1 MRINEI
7 DVSSYK
13 KYSEK
18 YNMNNLCAKVLA
30 SKQLSDDEIEELLF
44 SKRSIYDFDLSFL
57 DAVVNRLLKAKDAK
71 QKIIVCGD
79 YDCDGICA
87 TSIMVDAIRKF
98 GIECGF
104 YIPNR
109 FSEGYG
115 LNCNTVS
122 LAKEKGYDI
131 IITVDNGVKASEA
144 LTLAKSY
151 GIDIILSDHHRFEET
166 DLVCDYFLHPD
177 VFPEY
182 YHGLCGAGVAYLLSR
197 RLIGDN
203 IKHTMLAAVATIGD
217 IVPLV
222 KANRIIVKEG
232 IKLLNSASYMALQL
246 LQNDTK
252 KWDSKKIAF
261 QIVPKINCVGRM
273 ADKANANMMV
283 QYLLLEN
290 DQQIQNMLVQINTLN
305 NTRKELSSLMEN
317 TAQRMLNEDPFIIL
331 YDESFHEGLNGIVA
345 SKIMNQTQ
353 KPVMV
358 LSKQDEILKGSIRS
372 CSIDLSNFFYGIKDK
387 LLSYGGHKEAAG
399 ISFHLQYLNDI
410 KSYIIEKMEDVHF
423 EQQLNCIFLDKKDVN
438 YNDILSLSLL
448 EPFGCGFS
456 LPQFCIED
464 SELKVQTLS
473 NGKHMKYIGNE
484 ISYLYF
490 NMGQRI
496 KKDSENNMFRFIGQ
510 LEASNYFGKKSV
522 NMIVDYLDDSF
533 YNR

>member
-1 MRINEI
+1 MKINEI
-7 DVSSYK
+7 DVSNYK

-30 SKQLSDDEIEELLF
+30 SKQLSDEEIEELLF

-57 DAVVNRLLKAKDAK
+57 DGVVNRLLQAKEKK

-87 TSIMVDAIRKF
+87 TSIMVDALRKF

-122 LAKEKGYDI
+122 LAKDKGYDI

-151 GIDIILSDHHRFEET
+151 DIDIILTDHHRFDESE
-166 DLVCDYFLHPD
+166 LICDYFLHPD

-222 KANRIIVKEG
+222 KANRILVKEG

-290 DQQIQNMLVQINTLN
+290 DQQIQNMLVQINELN

-317 TAQRMLNEDPFIIL
+317 TAQRMLNDDPFIIL

-372 CSIDLSNFFYGIKDK
+372 CSIDLSDFFDGVKDK

-399 ISFHLQYLNDI
+399 ISFHLQYLDDI
-410 KSYIIEKMEDVHF
+410 KSYIVEKMKDVNF
-423 EQQLNCIFLDKKDVN
+423 EQQLDCIFLNKKDVN
-438 YNDILSLSLL
+438 YNDIVSLSLL

-496 KKDSENNMFRFIGQ
+496 KKDSENNKFRFIGQ
-510 LEASNYFGKKSV
+510 LEASNYWGKKSV